1 MEDEEGS
8 FFLSSDGAED
18 LLRDEECFLGG
29 KEGVFALSPVWLP
42 SSRDDF
48 GGCLLSLNFE
58 DFPLP
63 LPL

>member
-1 MEDEEGS
+1 MEEEE
-8 FFLSSDGAED
+8 DG
-18 LLRDEECFLGG
+18 LLVDEECFLGG

-42 SSRDDF
+42 SSPDDF
-48 GGCLLSLNFE
+48 GGCLLSLDFE